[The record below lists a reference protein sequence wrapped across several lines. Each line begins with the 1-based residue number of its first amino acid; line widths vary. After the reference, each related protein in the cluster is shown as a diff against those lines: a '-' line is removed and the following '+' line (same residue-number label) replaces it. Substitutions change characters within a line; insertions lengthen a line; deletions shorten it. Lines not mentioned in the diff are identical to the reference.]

1 MKVLSLLPVRLAIG
15 CFLFAL
21 AAAAGIFSPWLAPHD
36 PLAADLSL
44 RLMPPNPAYPL
55 GTDQLGRCVFSRILA
70 GTRISLSGAV
80 AASALS
86 LAAGAVMGVCAALI
100 RGWGRAFFTGLID
113 MGLALPGLILALVVS
128 GLLGGSF
135 LSLVTGLAMA
145 NWPWWARL
153 IRGLITTAR
162 QKDYVM
168 AGRTAGLNKFRILTH
183 YLLPQIQ
190 GPVLAAAVLRTG
202 RIILAFSSLTY
213 LGLGPAPPAPE
224 WGRMLQE
231 AGIYMTRAP
240 WLMLAP
246 GLAITLV
253 VGALNLMGNGLNREV
268 S

>member
-162 QKDYVM
+162 EKDYVM
-168 AGRTAGLNKFRILTH
+168 AGQTAGLNKFRILTH